1 MKASILL
8 CSSVDLILLLLR
20 TARKELLGIG
30 ALAYF
35 EVLLQFPFNLLGQNY
50 VTCRFVIECLD
61 QMFHMFSS

>member
-8 CSSVDLILLLLR
+8 CLSVDLILLLLR

-35 EVLLQFPFNLLGQNY
+35 EVLLQFPFNL
-50 VTCRFVIECLD
+50 
-61 QMFHMFSS
+61 